1 MENRPR
7 SIVKTYK
14 KVRLQ
19 DQESDFAFWQT
30 QSYAARLEALEQLR
44 QQYIAW
50 KYDSQPRF
58 QRVLSITK
66 RK

>member
-1 MENRPR
+1 MENRDR
-7 SIVKTYK
+7 SVAMIYK

-19 DQESDFAFWQT
+19 EQESDFTYWQT
-30 QSYAARLEALEQLR
+30 QSYAARLEALEQIR

-58 QRVLSITK
+58 QRVLSIIK
-66 RK
+66 QK